1 MNIDQGKKNISAAV
15 DNVLNVLEADQT
27 SDKLEYISAKSDN
40 YIITIARIKSAGIK
54 IKGTQGSN

>member
-1 MNIDQGKKNISAAV
+1 MNIDQEKKNISAAV

-27 SDKLEYISAKSDN
+27 RDKLEYISAKSDN